1 MMWMSWLFV
10 ASLLAVTVGLLLGM
24 YERLRPSVALK
35 RAFHVLVLA
44 GAGLMLPV
52 FVVAGLDE
60 PANWIPAALL
70 AGMLALTPWMLRDK
84 SRSRS

>member
-1 MMWMSWLFV
+1 MWLSWVFV

-24 YERLRPSVALK
+24 FERLRPSVALK

-44 GAGLMLPV
+44 GGVLMLPV
-52 FVVAGLDE
+52 FVVAALDE
-60 PANWIPAALL
+60 PVNWIWAALVAGLL
-70 AGMLALTPWMLRDK
+70 APTPWMLRDK

>member
-1 MMWMSWLFV
+1 MWMSWFFV
-10 ASLLAVTVGLLLGM
+10 MSLLAVMVGILLGM

-60 PANWIPAALL
+60 PVNWILAALL
-70 AGMLALTPWMLRDK
+70 AGILALTPWMLRDK

>member
-1 MMWMSWLFV
+1 MWMSWFFV
-10 ASLLAVTVGLLLGM
+10 MSLLAVMVGILLGM

-52 FVVAGLDE
+52 LVVAGLDE
-60 PANWIPAALL
+60 PVNWFLAALL